1 MKLIEVDIEDG
12 GRRGAA
18 AYFLDHRFQALAEI
32 DAVGQSAKRVMHG
45 EMAQARFAGRNG
57 RRRPTHVAKHEGGK
71 QREADG
77 RDRDEWHNVLHGTRP
92 FRCPGETADDIA
104 ARIVD
109 IEGEIAD
116 RRRLLIELAQICQMQ
131 LCCDARQRSVVDEFY
146 RHEDWRNTGDR
157 CGDTVARS
165 NRDRRDHRW
174 PVHQTADHGSLPV
187 SGGFIWLRRIAP
199 RGC

>member
-1 MKLIEVDIEDG
+1 M
-12 GRRGAA
+12 
-18 AYFLDHRFQALAEI
+18 
-32 DAVGQSAKRVMHG
+32 DATAM
-45 EMAQARFAGRNG
+45 NG
-57 RRRPTHVAKHEGGK
+57 TTFC
-71 QREADG
+71 
-77 RDRDEWHNVLHGTRP
+77 TRP